1 MEFLFNL
8 SEEWTPIRDI
18 PQTKL
23 NHFHLSLLSSVGAIE
38 TEQEYDIRLLNG
50 ETQTARIT
58 NHGWREDNDRSMP
71 VETREL
77 IAKFLPDVDIDC
89 EINIRAIAVRPTFSG
104 IEIRDNPDQKSGISK
119 LVEAINDPPPYSV
132 GSLYV
137 VPVKIAGRDQAGGQ
151 DITPSLTKAKKPSRL
166 QAKPQDTE
174 TTELVDDK
182 PPTSQLDRV
191 PDSTAVRKVNK
202 KPPPP
207 WEPGGSNHPERM
219 LAEYIDD
226 CEDKGKRLPIGPWVR
241 DFIRKN
247 QGNVRWEKLMGAK
260 TETGRLH
267 HHRLKGR
274 KWQSS
279 LDDRLQG
286 KISTEKN

>member
-89 EINIRAIAVRPTFSG
+89 EINIRAIAVRPTSSG
-104 IEIRDNPDQKSGISK
+104 IEIRDSPDQETGISM
-119 LVEAINDPPPYSV
+119 LVEAINDPLPYSV
-132 GSLYV
+132 GNLYV
-137 VPVKIAGRDQAGGQ
+137 VPEKITGRDDAEVKCFGLFID
-151 DITPSLTKAKKPSRL
+151 DIDAFTKTAKRYINHLSTWASCVIKNEDQCRLL
-166 QAKPQDTE
+166 QA
-174 TTELVDDK
+174 LVDSNGK
-182 PPTSQLDRV
+182 LTTNQAHQLL
-191 PDSTAVRKVNK
+191 PRKA
-202 KPPPP
+202 
-207 WEPGGSNHPERM
+207 ERDN
-219 LAEYIDD
+219 A
-226 CEDKGKRLPIGPWVR
+226 CS
-241 DFIRKN
+241 
-247 QGNVRWEKLMGAK
+247 
-260 TETGRLH
+260 
-267 HHRLKGR
+267 RLKGH
-274 KWQSS
+274 
-279 LDDRLQG
+279 LQELQLT
-286 KISTEKN
+286 IKNWEIVEFSKK